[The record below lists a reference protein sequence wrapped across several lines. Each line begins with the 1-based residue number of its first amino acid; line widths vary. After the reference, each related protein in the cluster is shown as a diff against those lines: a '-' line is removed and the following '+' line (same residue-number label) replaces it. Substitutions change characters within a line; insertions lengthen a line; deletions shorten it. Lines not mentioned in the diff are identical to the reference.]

1 MIRPTEAYKSANEK
15 KKKKGLVVIACREL
29 DDSYVFMTNY
39 KDEEDIYP
47 GSPIIQ
53 VMKANGV
60 VDYFD
65 ETFKND
71 PYEKIDMLNAAKEID
86 IDELKGL
93 HG

>member
-1 MIRPTEAYKSANEK
+1 MIRPTEAYKSANDFLSE
-15 KKKKGLVVIACREL
+15 KGLVVIACREL